1 MASAKNKAKAG
12 PAKAAAA
19 TPAKKGSGAYLFA
32 LIGVIF
38 LGLMVFAAPALVL
51 FVVGCT
57 PAMVAFIID
66 REPGRNATLA
76 VTAANVAGVAPF
88 VVELVMKGATMARAV
103 AMISDVFVIAVMFGT
118 AGIGWLLVLGMPKVA
133 AVYIEVTNETK
144 IKMMR
149 REQQRLVE
157 EWGTGIKAPSKG

>member
-1 MASAKNKAKAG
+1 MASSKDKAKAA
-12 PAKAAAA
+12 PAKSAEAP
-19 TPAKKGSGAYLFA
+19 PAKKGGGAYLFM
-32 LIGVIF
+32 LVGVIF
-38 LGLMVFAAPALVL
+38 MGLMLFAAPALLV
-51 FVVGCT
+51 FIVGCV

-76 VTAANVAGVAPF
+76 VAAANIAGVAPF
-88 VVELVMKGATMARAV
+88 IVELLVAGPMMARAT
-103 AMISDVFVIAVMFGT
+103 AMLSDVFVIAVMFGT

-157 EWGTGIKAPSKG
+157 EWGTGIKAPSKS

>member
-1 MASAKNKAKAG
+1 MAPAKNKAKAA
-12 PAKAAAA
+12 PAKSANAA
-19 TPAKKGSGAYLFA
+19 PVKKGGGAYLFM
-32 LIGVIF
+32 LVGVIF

-57 PAMVAFIID
+57 PAMVAFVID

-88 VVELVMKGATMARAV
+88 VVELLMKGATMARAV

-157 EWGTGIKAPSKG
+157 EWGAGIKAPSKG

>member
-1 MASAKNKAKAG
+1 VTVAKDRHH
-12 PAKAAAA
+12 PAA
-19 TPAKKGSGAYLFA
+19 TAR
-32 LIGVIF
+32 
-38 LGLMVFAAPALVL
+38 AA
-51 FVVGCT
+51 
-57 PAMVAFIID
+57 
-66 REPGRNATLA
+66 
-76 VTAANVAGVAPF
+76 TAANVAGVAPF
-88 VVELVMKGATMARAV
+88 VVELLMNGATMPRAV

-133 AVYIEVTNETK
+133 AIYIEVTNETK